1 METDFIKLIETRRSI
16 RSYKKEPVSEKDLNK
31 ILEAGTYARFLK
43 LELMLLQVVEDN
55 RLPLW
60 LLLVL
65 SIVKK

>member
-31 ILEAGTYARFLK
+31 ILEAGTYAPTGGGL
-43 LELMLLQVVEDN
+43 
-55 RLPLW
+55 LW